1 MTAAIYALS
10 FWHYYLYW
18 LAYRYGAIP
27 LATFKRDAVTAKTVS
42 LAALSL
48 AYFATPLDLVSLV
61 VVSTG
66 FLLNIVAARALGS
79 DRTYYG
85 YEVAGLPPLR
95 ITAFPYSVIPHP
107 MIVGNVLAFGGTLL
121 NPAFRADWWPL
132 AGAHV
137 LLNLGLLLMEVA
149 VTPHQPAAFR
159 ITVTSGCYI
168 AGMGAVL
175 GAAIG
180 SWARGGI
187 GPLLGVAI
195 SAGMLGGACLL
206 YRRYSSGEKAS
217 P

>member
-27 LATFKRDAVTAKTVS
+27 LATFKRDAVVAKTVS
-42 LAALSL
+42 LAALSA
-48 AYFATPLDLVSLV
+48 AYFVAPLDLVSLAV
-61 VVSTG
+61 MSAG
-66 FLLNIVAARALGS
+66 FLLNIVAARVLGS

-107 MIVGNVLAFGGTLL
+107 MIVGNMLAFGGTLL
-121 NPAFRADWWPL
+121 NPVFRDAWWPL

-149 VTPHQPAAFR
+149 VAPRQPASFR

-168 AGMGAVL
+168 AGMGAAL

-180 SWARGGI
+180 SSARGGT
-187 GPLLGVAI
+187 GLLLGTAMGAAI
-195 SAGMLGGACLL
+195 LGAACVL
-206 YRRYSSGEKAS
+206 YRRYSSGKRAA

>member
-10 FWHYYLYW
+10 FWHYYVYW
-18 LAYRYGAIP
+18 LAYRHGAIP
-27 LATFKRDAVTAKTVS
+27 LAIFKRDAVAAKVVS
-42 LAALSL
+42 LAALGM
-48 AYFATPLDLVSLV
+48 AYFAVPLDVVSLGV
-61 VVSTG
+61 MSAG
-66 FLLNIVAARALGS
+66 FALNIVAARALGS

-121 NPAFRADWWPL
+121 NAGFRQEWWPL

-137 LLNLGLLLMEVA
+137 LLNLGLLVMESA
-149 VTPHQPAAFR
+149 IAPRQPAPFR

-168 AGMGAVL
+168 AGMGAAL

-180 SWARGGI
+180 SAAGG
-187 GPLLGVAI
+187 GTGLLLGAAMGASI
-195 SAGMLGGACLL
+195 LGTAYAL
-206 YRRYSSGEKAS
+206 YRRYTSGERAA